1 MFVPVV
7 SRLLGQTRDWQ
18 WSWRFEAFLAQPL
31 ADATANDVVGT
42 PPIRAYP
49 PSCCSLALFSR
60 YLVSVRTLSVN
71 SILQGSSSSQTQRYQ
86 TVHNSFSR
94 LNRLFYPLSHRFS
107 PSSFSFAK
115 NSSVIELMG
124 NTLGLSRVRAT
135 KIRGERVWW
144 ATASVLTQRR
154 GSLTMILSHTSETS
168 PIPVTL
174 QSHLRWR
181 YLHRSLFLF

>member
-1 MFVPVV
+1 MAFRGLPRASIGRRYSQRRRRDAAYSCLSAILLLTRTFLEVPRLRPNLIRELDPPRVV
-7 SRLLGQTRDWQ
+7 FT
-18 WSWRFEAFLAQPL
+18 
-31 ADATANDVVGT
+31 
-42 PPIRAYP
+42 
-49 PSCCSLALFSR
+49 
-60 YLVSVRTLSVN
+60 
-71 SILQGSSSSQTQRYQ
+71 SQTQRYQ

-144 ATASVLTQRR
+144 ATAERVNATSWLVNDDPLIRR
-154 GSLTMILSHTSETS
+154 KHHPS
-168 PIPVTL
+168 P
-174 QSHLRWR
+174 
-181 YLHRSLFLF
+181 